1 MRYDTLA
8 RIGTGKSIHIAT
20 VNKDVK
26 ENGYIATYCGSEV
39 NARFIRNPRIIGKVQ
54 NMEQITCKK
63 CLKVF
68 KNMSSLEGSLQGEEL
83 QEITMETEAYKVV
96 GSYDWENT
104 FDITERRQEV
114 LRKADEFCR
123 EKKFEYVKFMKLIC
137 AELNDRIYKK

>member
-1 MRYDTLA
+1 
-8 RIGTGKSIHIAT
+8 
-20 VNKDVK
+20 
-26 ENGYIATYCGSEV
+26 
-39 NARFIRNPRIIGKVQ
+39 
-54 NMEQITCKK
+54 
-63 CLKVF
+63 
-68 KNMSSLEGSLQGEEL
+68 MSSLEGSLQGEEL

>member
-1 MRYDTLA
+1 MRYDKLA

-20 VNKDVK
+20 VDKDSRD
-26 ENGYIATYCGSEV
+26 NDYTATYCGSEV

-96 GSYDWENT
+96 GSFDWEKT
-104 FDITERRQEV
+104 FDTTERRQEV